1 MRLLPD
7 SRELAANHDMAMPD
21 DRQVTLDGAV
31 GQVYGQLRQIAHGH
45 LHGHGSEMTLQT
57 TALVHEAYHQ
67 LAALGDR
74 KWNDRGHFLAVA
86 SIAMHHIMIDA
97 ARARASHKRGG
108 SQTRIT
114 LEEEELPDDRAPS
127 ELLDIDDALV
137 RLAAL
142 DERLARVVECR
153 FFAGLSEAET
163 AQALCITTRTVQRD
177 WQKAK
182 VLLRRA
188 LDR

>member
-1 MRLLPD
+1 
-7 SRELAANHDMAMPD
+7 MPE
-21 DRQVTLDGAV
+21 DRPITLDGAV

-45 LHGHGSEMTLQT
+45 LHGFGSEMTLQT
-57 TALVHEAYHQ
+57 TALVNEAYLK
-67 LAALGDR
+67 LAELRDR
-74 KWNDRGHFLAVA
+74 TWNDHGHFLAVA

-97 ARARASHKRGG
+97 ARARGSHKRGG
-108 SQTRIT
+108 SQTRVT
-114 LEEEELPDDRAPS
+114 LEEEELPDDRLPG
-127 ELLDIDDALV
+127 ELLDIDDALGK
-137 RLAAL
+137 LAEL

-188 LDR
+188 LDG